1 MLRPTY
7 SLSMGS
13 ASVDQ
18 DSSTDL
24 ISLRVDMTMNGPAGC
39 FEAVLRS
46 SGGLSVARGDTI
58 TASLGYEDRESV
70 FTGTV
75 DGVDAGF
82 QTLRV
87 FGLNSVSK
95 MMRNRANTYYE
106 KQTCGAIVTDMAGT
120 AGVTVGDVSDGLT
133 LPFYT
138 VDSSK
143 TFHGHAL
150 DLARRNGFD
159 VFADSEDSLV
169 FKAYES
175 SSATTLAYGKDV
187 IQVSRFEQEPVYKKV
202 KVLGESPSSSQGDD
216 AVHWLTKS
224 PVLGESGSDNELL
237 VQDAS
242 LRDTDSAGTAATS
255 IQGALAKS
263 VVVVVEVVG
272 AAKVKLDDTVEL
284 SEMPDS
290 SVNGEY
296 QVVRVEHLLSKSRG
310 FTTSLR
316 LLGTAE

>member
-7 SLSMGS
+7 SLSIGS

-24 ISLRVDMTMNGPAGC
+24 VSVRVDMTMNGAAGC

-46 SGGLSVARGDTI
+46 SGGLSVSRGDTI
-58 TASLGYEDRESV
+58 TASLGYEDQENV
-70 FTGTV
+70 FTGAV

-87 FGLNSVSK
+87 FGLNSIAK
-95 MMRNRANTYYE
+95 LMRNRANTYYE

-120 AGVTVGDVSDGLT
+120 AEVTTGDVSDGLT

-143 TFHGHAL
+143 TFHEHAL

-159 VFADSEDSLV
+159 LFADSDDALV

-175 SSATTLAYGKDV
+175 SSSTTFTYGKDV
-187 IQVSRFEQEPVYKKV
+187 IHVSRFEQEPVYKKV

-216 AVHWLTKS
+216 SVHWLTKS

-242 LRDTDSAGTAATS
+242 LRDTDSAGTAASS
-255 IQGALAKS
+255 IQGAFAKS
-263 VVVVVEVVG
+263 VLVVVDVVG
-272 AAKVKLDDTVEL
+272 TATVKLNDTVEL
-284 SEMPDS
+284 SDMPDS
-290 SVNGEY
+290 SVDGEY
-296 QVVRVEHLLSKSRG
+296 QVARVEHFLSKSKG
-310 FTTSLR
+310 FTSTLH